1 MSKSPVSFV
10 RARVLKRETMAE
22 DFRRKTPLMGWAS
35 WNCFRTNINEE
46 KLKRQFDAMISTG
59 LAECGYVY
67 ANTDDGFFGGRGA
80 DGKIR
85 FHKERF
91 PNGIKPLADYAPP
104 RRAGFP

>member
-1 MSKSPVSFV
+1 
-10 RARVLKRETMAE
+10 
-22 DFRRKTPLMGWAS
+22 MGWAS

-91 PNGIKPLADYAPP
+91 PNGIKPLADYAHFLGLK
-104 RRAGFP
+104 AGIYSVNRKQQ